1 MPDEV
6 KTLAADA
13 GFGASAII
21 AKNEPYAKASPTR
34 GGGIERSDD
43 DGEVYTS
50 PPFVKT
56 TKISFSF
63 SLGRNSIYLLS
74 GAQCGIMDTTMCSH
88 MKWIPETT
96 F

>member
-43 DGEVYTS
+43 DGEVLPSAPFPLTDALA
-50 PPFVKT
+50 PP
-56 TKISFSF
+56 
-63 SLGRNSIYLLS
+63 LGELASVS
-74 GAQCGIMDTTMCSH
+74 
-88 MKWIPETT
+88 ETERAVSQIL
-96 F
+96 